1 MGAGGPN
8 GVGSF
13 TQSSVGVAVGGG
25 SVMIGSKPTL
35 IVVPPMRF
43 LIMDAP
49 RQANLH
55 LYIRECR
62 KHHVTE
68 IVRACEPTYHG
79 GELQNAG
86 IRLHEMA
93 YEDGHSPSKELIEGW
108 LQLVDETFY
117 SRPTHSS
124 SSGSSHNGS
133 SSAKLDQTTNTTR
146 GDEERA
152 IAVHCVAGLGRAPVM
167 VAIALIEFAA
177 MDPVEAVTLIRR
189 QRRGAINEKQLIYL
203 EGYKR
208 QYKRSGA
215 NSVCCVIS

>member
-1 MGAGGPN
+1 
-8 GVGSF
+8 
-13 TQSSVGVAVGGG
+13 
-25 SVMIGSKPTL
+25 
-35 IVVPPMRF
+35 MRF

-93 YEDGHSPSKELIEGW
+93 YEDGHSPSKELIDRW

-117 SRPTHSS
+117 SRPTHGSS
-124 SSGSSHNGS
+124 GGSSGSTNGS

-146 GDEERA
+146 GGDEERA

-208 QYKRSGA
+208 QYKRSRAGA

>member
-1 MGAGGPN
+1 
-8 GVGSF
+8 
-13 TQSSVGVAVGGG
+13 
-25 SVMIGSKPTL
+25 
-35 IVVPPMRF
+35 
-43 LIMDAP
+43 
-49 RQANLH
+49 
-55 LYIRECR
+55 
-62 KHHVTE
+62 
-68 IVRACEPTYHG
+68 
-79 GELQNAG
+79 
-86 IRLHEMA
+86 MA
-93 YEDGHSPSKELIEGW
+93 YEDGHSPSKELIDRW

-117 SRPTHSS
+117 SRPTHGS
-124 SSGSSHNGS
+124 SSGGSGSGSGSGLTNGS

-146 GDEERA
+146 GGDEERA

-208 QYKRSGA
+208 QYKRSRAGA